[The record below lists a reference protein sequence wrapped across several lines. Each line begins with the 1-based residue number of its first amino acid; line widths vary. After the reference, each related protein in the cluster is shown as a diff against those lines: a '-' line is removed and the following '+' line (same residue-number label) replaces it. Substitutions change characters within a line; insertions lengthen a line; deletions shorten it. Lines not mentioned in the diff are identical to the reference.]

1 MMKTRCIRV
10 VLILFAGS
18 FLFGCSRQT
27 AEEKGKELATS
38 KIDLVKG
45 VGEALKEKGSQ
56 AAESLAQGTGKV
68 LQGAGDGFDNA
79 FEWKLTNAPGM
90 GGAGLSVPR
99 VGKAASAASEGNA
112 IDVYVVA
119 QREAVGLLSMTAFDA
134 KHREVA
140 RMSNEL
146 KIGANSSRYETLV
159 LDARVPLN
167 SIREVTFDFA
177 PGVTQSLH

>member
-1 MMKTRCIRV
+1 MQIRCVHV
-10 VLILFAGS
+10 VLMLLAGS
-18 FLFGCSRQT
+18 LLFGCSRQT
-27 AEEKGKELATS
+27 AEEKGKEMATA

-79 FEWKLTNAPGM
+79 FEWKLANAPGM
-90 GGAGLSVPR
+90 GSAGLSVPR
-99 VGKAASAASEGNA
+99 VGKAASHASEGNA

-119 QREAVGLLSMTAFDA
+119 EREAVGMLSMTAYDA

-140 RMSNEL
+140 RMSKEL
-146 KIGANSSRYETLV
+146 KVGARSSTYETLV
-159 LDARVPLN
+159 LDERVPVS

-177 PGVTQSLH
+177 PGATKSGS